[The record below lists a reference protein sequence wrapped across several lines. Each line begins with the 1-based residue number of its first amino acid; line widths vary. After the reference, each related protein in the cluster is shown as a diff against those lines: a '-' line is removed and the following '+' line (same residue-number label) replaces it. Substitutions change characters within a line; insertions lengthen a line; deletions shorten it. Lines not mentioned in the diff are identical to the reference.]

1 VLCVTPGRDVGAG
14 EKMRSMFRV
23 HDPQAPALSPPISIF
38 EINAFPTLKS
48 NLEAVWREALQELIQ
63 QKHLY
68 QHVEVNVQPAIDAS
82 LAKLPQRA
90 GYDFYAR
97 LFASLPLASGERAE
111 SVRLEANH
119 TFTAPELI
127 PGNARIYCN
136 TCKASEAF
144 RPVFLRDVLNHI
156 AEAELKQELAESPRN
171 RLQHFA
177 ITYLCQRCK
186 ISQTVFLIK
195 ADAKGLKIVGRAPI
209 EGVEAPA
216 LIPPDSKGYYREAL
230 LAFQTGRTLAAIFFL
245 RVLVE
250 QYLKSVVPPKAG
262 DKVSDIANAYAAT
275 IPENIRSHMPSLASI
290 YSRLSVAIHAAEA
303 DANIFEGCRN
313 EVLEH
318 FDFRR
323 LYKLDS
329 TTS

>member
-1 VLCVTPGRDVGAG
+1 MH
-14 EKMRSMFRV
+14 EV
-23 HDPQAPALSPPISIF
+23 H
-38 EINAFPTLKS
+38 AFPTLKS
-48 NLEAVWREALQELIQ
+48 NLEAIWREALQELIQ

-68 QHVEVNVQPAIDAS
+68 QQVEVNVQAAIDAS
-82 LAKLPQRA
+82 LVGLPQKT

-97 LFASLPLASGERAE
+97 LFASLPLALGERAE
-111 SVRLEANH
+111 SVTPVANH
-119 TFTAPELI
+119 TFAAPQLI
-127 PGNARIYCN
+127 PSNARIYCN

-156 AEAELKQELAESPRN
+156 AETELKQELAEGLKS

-186 ISQTVFLIK
+186 AHQAVFLIK
-195 ADAKGLKIVGRAPI
+195 ADAKGLRIVGRSPI
-209 EGVEAPA
+209 ESVEAPA
-216 LIPPDSKGYYREAL
+216 LIPADFKGYYREAL

-250 QYLKSVVPPKAG
+250 QYLKSVVPPKPG
-262 DKVSDIANAYAAT
+262 DKVSDVADAYAAT
-275 IPENIRSHMPSLASI
+275 IPESIRSHMPSLASV

-303 DANIFEGCRN
+303 DANLFEDCRN

-329 TTS
+329 VTS